1 MSSCKHRPSVAGV
14 GALEENLKRVLRY
27 NILPSTWCQ
36 ANEQFLYLPKTLP
49 KGEEASC
56 PYKSSS
62 TILHSSFS
70 YNASGIK

>member
-1 MSSCKHRPSVAGV
+1 MVSCTHRASVAGV
-14 GALEENLKRVLRY
+14 GALKKDLKRVLRY

-49 KGEEASC
+49 NGEEASC
-56 PYKSSS
+56 PDKSSS
-62 TILHSSFS
+62 TLQHSSFS